1 MRMVILHSGFLMVKS
16 FKWLTL
22 FIFPLFQIFALA
34 QEEREGGKGN
44 SFTFGV
50 GRRVCVGQPLARWK
64 ISCCWNF
71 CIFSHQDGDASSSFD
86 SDPTVCPVC
95 ARRVQAAKWTAEW
108 ERPSCAARAVQTC
121 PEQKDRSSWRLWPS
135 MLSRVSGTVSGTYP
149 NDSLINLSKN
159 IKERKR
165 HLRSYLPNNA

>member
-34 QEEREGGKGN
+34 QEEREGDKDGGKGN

-95 ARRVQAAKWTAEW
+95 ARRGCKLSSGQLSGNALLVQ
-108 ERPSCAARAVQTC
+108 
-121 PEQKDRSSWRLWPS
+121 PEQYRLV
-135 MLSRVSGTVSGTYP
+135 LSRRTEVLEDSGHLCSPESAELYP
-149 NDSLINLSKN
+149 ELTQMTASSICRKTSKN
-159 IKERKR
+159 EKGI
-165 HLRSYLPNNA
+165 